1 MGWRQ
6 RFEDRPLIMGILN
19 VTPDSF
25 YDGGRFFAPGT
36 AVEHALRLAA
46 EGADIIDVGG
56 ESTRPSADA
65 TSVEEELGRVIPV
78 IKGIRTRSNVFIS
91 VDTYK
96 ARVARV
102 AVDAGAEMIN
112 DISGLSFDSKIGEV
126 AAESKVPVVIMHIK
140 GTPKEMQVNPRY
152 DDVIGEIK
160 GFFADRILFA
170 KQCGI
175 EEDDIILDPG
185 IGFGKRL
192 EDNLLII
199 KELRRFKDLGKP
211 ILIGTSMKAFIGKL
225 AGSPDLEE
233 RVEGTL
239 ASVALSLWNGA
250 DIVRVHDVKKA
261 RRVATLVHAVM
272 KA

>member
-6 RFEDRPLIMGILN
+6 RFEDRPLIMGVLN
-19 VTPDSF
+19 ITPDSF
-25 YDGGRFFAPGT
+25 YDGGRFYASGT
-36 AVEHALRLAA
+36 AIEHALRLAE

-91 VDTYK
+91 IDTYK
-96 ARVARV
+96 ARVAQE
-102 AVDAGAEMIN
+102 AVDAGADMIN
-112 DISGLSFDSKIGEV
+112 DISGLSFDPKIGEV

-160 GFFADRILFA
+160 GFFAERIVYA

-175 EEDDIILDPG
+175 GEDNIILDPG

-192 EDNLLII
+192 DDNLMII

-225 AGSPDLEE
+225 ADSPDLEE